1 MANISFIGESNM
13 TGEVKVSEWITL
25 PASARMRINSAIRR
39 RKLTGGG
46 TCWRFS
52 NGGVCYSAYVS
63 HLDGRQLNDKT
74 QLKNEIL
81 RILETEGGFLNIRV
95 EIN

>member
-1 MANISFIGESNM
+1 MANILFIGESNM
-13 TGEVKVSEWITL
+13 TGEVKVSEWVTL
-25 PASARMRINSAIRR
+25 PKNARMRINSAIRR
-39 RKLTGGG
+39 RKLIGGG

-52 NGGVCYSAYVS
+52 DGSVHYSACISYW
-63 HLDGRQLNDKT
+63 DGRPLNDKT

-81 RILETEGGFLNIRV
+81 RILETEGGFLSIRV